1 MTKLS
6 IKIEINSLTQ
16 KSTESIAELSSPIIQ
31 SPATYLQPEPII
43 QESLSPTVIQK
54 PAQQVDAVAISLG
67 MVLLILLFGNGQ
79 YNLIKAI
86 NSQSEST
93 TIMASDKLRQSI
105 ALEALSRVRNGENF
119 RPGVSAQCMFWV
131 RSVLESQGIKLPV
144 SQHPFDEGVRGNVA
158 APGMA
163 QSLSGSDI
171 GTQIHRIQDLKPG
184 DLVFY
189 LNTYGNDPPGSI
201 THVGI
206 YVLDRKIVHR
216 PTASG
221 RVVLAPVTQYKF
233 GVGVRIHDKFLK
245 GVGS

>member
-1 MTKLS
+1 MS
-6 IKIEINSLTQ
+6 IKIQINSLTQ
-16 KSTESIAELSSPIIQ
+16 KSTDSMAESSSTIIQ
-31 SPATYLQPEPII
+31 SPATYWQPEPII
-43 QESLSPTVIQK
+43 QESLSPTIK
-54 PAQQVDAVAISLG
+54 PEKQVDAVAIALG
-67 MVLLILLFGNGQ
+67 IVLLILVWGNERA
-79 YNLIKAI
+79 NFIKAI
-86 NSQSEST
+86 NSQSETT
-93 TIMASDKLRQSI
+93 TIMASDKFRQKI

-189 LNTYGNDPPGSI
+189 FNTYGNDPPGSI

-206 YVLDRKIVHR
+206 YVLDRKIAHR

-221 RVVLAPVTQYKF
+221 RVVLASVTQYKF
-233 GVGVRIHDKFLK
+233 GVAIRIHDKFLK
-245 GVGS
+245 GKSTKS